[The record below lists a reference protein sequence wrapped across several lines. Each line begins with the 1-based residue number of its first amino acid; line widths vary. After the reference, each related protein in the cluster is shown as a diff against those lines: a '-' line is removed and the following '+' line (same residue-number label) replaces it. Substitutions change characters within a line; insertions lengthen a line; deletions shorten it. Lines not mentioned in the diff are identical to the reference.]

1 LEKQWQGQD
10 DPAEKRDGLHVC
22 HALPGIPSTKGG
34 ARHRRLF
41 MAPLSLVSGV
51 SPVRLE
57 PVIRSVNMDTLR
69 IPRAAAARGEDVAE
83 ISAGAREAA
92 LAEAT
97 PIRAELVQRIRQQI
111 AAGTYETDEKLEAVA
126 DRVSRELDIHA

>member
-1 LEKQWQGQD
+1 
-10 DPAEKRDGLHVC
+10 
-22 HALPGIPSTKGG
+22 
-34 ARHRRLF
+34 

-111 AAGTYETDEKLEAVA
+111 AAGTYETDEKLQAVA